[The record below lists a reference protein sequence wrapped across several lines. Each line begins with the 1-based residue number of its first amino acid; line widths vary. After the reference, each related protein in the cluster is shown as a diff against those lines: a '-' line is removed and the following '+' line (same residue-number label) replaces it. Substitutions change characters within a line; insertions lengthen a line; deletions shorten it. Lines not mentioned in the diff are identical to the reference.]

1 MNAKLLYKTAILAA
15 LVIMTGCS
23 EEWLDEKPPH
33 LISTQ
38 SLYTTLA
45 GFESGLNGLYELVR
59 QEREGGENARDDKGG
74 SNQLRYEL
82 SATTTDIF
90 AVNRVGS
97 RFTLLA
103 TDWGALNSPE
113 NPELRDHFIWLYKVN
128 NAANSIINNAENR
141 DDVDWK
147 GGSMTPEENRLRV
160 IGEARAIRAWAYRH
174 LTYMWGDVPLSL
186 QEVLGSTIRTD
197 WTRSPVEEIRRHMID
212 DLLFAEQN
220 IPISPDVAGK
230 ITRGAAQTYLA
241 EMYLVMGMPDSALFF
256 ANKAINTPEYELITE
271 RFGNNLGQEGNAF
284 ADMFYQPDDNTKS
297 GNANREDGNTEA
309 LWVWQW
315 GYFDQGG
322 GRNIMRRWTGS
333 EYHEHRIV
341 GDDGVSVKVLTITEE
356 RGGRAQARFSP
367 TNFALGLYEP
377 QDDRFSHHIMRKF
390 FVLKDDAGNS
400 PYAADLLPS
409 GWNYGDTLW
418 LEWEDRDILY
428 AGADFLPYRDWPYST
443 KFDGCNP
450 IDVRSTESNTDQPYL
465 RIAETYLLKAEAE
478 LALGNAGAAAETINV
493 LRRRSHASE
502 ITGADVDIDFILD
515 ERARELLLE
524 EHRRYTLLRT
534 GKWLERTRL
543 YNHNGGQNIADR
555 DVLFPIPQV
564 VIDANLT
571 SPMEQNPGW

>member
-1 MNAKLLYKTAILAA
+1 MI
-15 LVIMTGCS
+15 IITGCA

-45 GFESGLNGLYELVR
+45 GFETGLNGLYQLVR

-82 SATTTDIF
+82 AATTTDVF

-103 TDWGALNSPE
+103 TEWGALNSPE

-128 NAANSIINNAENR
+128 NAANSIINNAQSR

-147 GGSMTPEENRLRV
+147 GAGGTPEENRLRV

-186 QEVLGSTIRTD
+186 EEVLGSTIRTD
-197 WTRSPVEEIRRHMID
+197 WTRAPVDEIRRHMID

-220 IPISPDVAGK
+220 IPISPLVRGK

-241 EMYLVMGMPDSALFF
+241 EMYLVMDMPDSALFF
-256 ANKAINTPEYELITE
+256 ANKAVNTPEYALITD
-271 RFGNNLGQEGNAF
+271 RFGVNASKEGNPF
-284 ADMFYQPDDNTKS
+284 ADMFLE
-297 GNANREDGNTEA
+297 GNANREEGNSEA

-333 EYHEHRIV
+333 EYHEHRVV
-341 GDDGVSVKVLTITEE
+341 GDDSVSVKVLTITEE
-356 RGGRAQARFSP
+356 RGGRSQSRFSM

-377 QDDRFSHHIMRKF
+377 QDDRFSNHIMRRF
-390 FVLKDDAGNS
+390 FILKDEVDNA
-400 PYAADLLPS
+400 PYAADQLPS
-409 GWNYGDTLW
+409 GWAYGDTLW
-418 LEWEDRDILY
+418 LEWENRDILY
-428 AGADFLPYRDWPYST
+428 AGADFLPYRDWPYSI

-450 IDVRSTESNTDQPYL
+450 IDVRSTESNKDQPYL

-478 LALGNAGAAAETINV
+478 LELGNPGAAAQTINV
-493 LRRRSHASE
+493 LRRRANATE
-502 ITGADVDIDFILD
+502 INAGDVDIDFILD
-515 ERARELLLE
+515 ERSRELILE

-534 GKWLERTRL
+534 NKWLERTRL
-543 YNHNGGQNIADR
+543 YNKNGGQNISDR

-571 SPMEQNPGW
+571 NPMPQNPGW